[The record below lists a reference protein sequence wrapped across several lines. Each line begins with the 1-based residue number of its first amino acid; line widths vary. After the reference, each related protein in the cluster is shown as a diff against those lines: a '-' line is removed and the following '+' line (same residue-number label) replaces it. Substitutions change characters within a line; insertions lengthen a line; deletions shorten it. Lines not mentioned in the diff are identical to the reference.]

1 MEDYMKLT
9 RTEAR
14 EKIMVILYQVDFYIK
29 NKIQYDLEEVIKEN
43 LEIDNSFVRN
53 IVNGVLENIESID
66 KLISKYLENWDFD
79 RLGKTDRAILRL
91 GVYEILYYDTP
102 NIVAI
107 NEAVELS
114 KKYSDDKV
122 VKIINAVLDKVLDEE
137 TNE

>member
-1 MEDYMKLT
+1 MKLT

-14 EKIMVILYQVDFYIK
+14 EKIMVILYQIDFYIK
-29 NKIQYDLEEVIKEN
+29 NKISYDLESVIKEN
-43 LEIDNSFVRN
+43 LEIDNSFVRS

-91 GVYEILYYDTP
+91 GAYEILYYDTP

-122 VKIINAVLDKVLDEE
+122 IKLINAVLDKILDEE